1 MAEHRYSAEQVD
13 AAVAAIAD
21 GERFADA
28 QELVT
33 HAAPGLQQI
42 LGAALDAGGFFDSAH
57 QGEISRVAEIADAQ
71 QRRIALA
78 ELVAEESRLAMLVG
92 VAVGL
97 ALADELRAARDGE
110 ESDR

>member
-28 QELVT
+28 QEVVT

-57 QGEISRVAEIADAQ
+57 QGEIARVAAITDDQ
-71 QRRIALA
+71 QRRVALA
-78 ELVAEESRLAMLVG
+78 ELVAEESRLAMLIG

-97 ALADELRAARDGE
+97 ALADELGTANEDEG
-110 ESDR
+110 SDE

>member
-42 LGAALDAGGFFDSAH
+42 LGASLDAGGFFDSAH
-57 QGEISRVAEIADAQ
+57 QAEITRVAEIGDFE

-97 ALADELRAARDGE
+97 ALADELATSSNRGKE
-110 ESDR
+110 Q

>member
-21 GERFADA
+21 GDRFADA

-42 LGAALDAGGFFDSAH
+42 LGASLDAGGFFDSAH
-57 QGEISRVAEIADAQ
+57 QAEITRVAEIADAES
-71 QRRIALA
+71 RRASLA
-78 ELVAEESRLAMLVG
+78 QLVAEESRLAMLIG

-97 ALADELRAARDGE
+97 ALADELAGMDDDEGG
-110 ESDR
+110 DR

>member
-28 QELVT
+28 QEVVT

-42 LGAALDAGGFFDSAH
+42 LGAALDAGHGPDGLQPDARELHYRGQSAH
-57 QGEISRVAEIADAQ
+57 GQHR
-71 QRRIALA
+71 
-78 ELVAEESRLAMLVG
+78 
-92 VAVGL
+92 
-97 ALADELRAARDGE
+97 
-110 ESDR
+110 

>member
-13 AAVAAIAD
+13 AAVTAIAD
-21 GERFADA
+21 GGRFANA
-28 QELVT
+28 QEVVT

-57 QGEISRVAEIADAQ
+57 QGEIARVAAITDDQ
-71 QRRIALA
+71 QRRVALA
-78 ELVAEESRLAMLVG
+78 ELVAEESRLAMLIG

-97 ALADELRAARDGE
+97 ALADELRAANTDGGSNE
-110 ESDR
+110 